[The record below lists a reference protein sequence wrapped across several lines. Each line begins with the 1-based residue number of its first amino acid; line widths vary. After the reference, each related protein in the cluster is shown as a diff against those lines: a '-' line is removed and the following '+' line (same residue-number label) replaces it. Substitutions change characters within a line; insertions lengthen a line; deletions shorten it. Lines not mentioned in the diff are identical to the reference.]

1 MSDFWISSGHHLLDR
16 EQGGGLLVTDEFLK
30 LYLARPEMIP
40 PEEACAVE
48 RTLHAALLADP
59 RMPVS
64 ASDIA
69 AIADTDARENWQLLL
84 EFRDYLLRHKT
95 LEGAYV
101 ALIRNG
107 VGKIPPLF
115 VNQLV
120 HVILRNALDG
130 IEDARVLRAAEMFFR
145 TQRVTLHDGSLIAAD
160 EETIGGIN
168 TSPVTPLVS
177 MLGIP
182 AEAEIDVINRDNA
195 DSYWQRSD
203 QFDMALDL
211 TAGRDGFD
219 ALAQA
224 MQRWIA
230 HVLGIEVT
238 IEALTQLSEVDL
250 AWYVGLDADATKLG
264 DMLWHGE
271 DIDETAM
278 SRVVA
283 LFRLDFRDPA
293 IMLDNVRGEPV
304 YLILAMTADMTI
316 RMKPQ
321 NLLTGLPV
329 RHLEVVNNLQI
340 ETPLLWIVLRPVDGD
355 PPYELAMVTADP
367 AEGEGMTEAGAN
379 IVEAVAMPEPLR
391 EAIAAFVAEHHV
403 EREFVKRKRD
413 RADPEALA
421 RHGPAA
427 REDRK

>member
-40 PEEACAVE
+40 PAEACAVE
-48 RTLHAALLADP
+48 RTLHAALLANP
-59 RMPVS
+59 RMPVL

-69 AIADTDARENWQLLL
+69 AITDADARENWQLLL

-101 ALIRNG
+101 AIIRKG

-115 VNQLV
+115 INQLV

-130 IEDARVLRAAEMFFR
+130 VDDARVLRAAEMFFR
-145 TQRVTLHDGSLIAAD
+145 TQRVTLHDGSLIGAD
-160 EETIGGIN
+160 EETIGGVN

-177 MLGIP
+177 MLGMP
-182 AEAEIDVINRDNA
+182 AKAEIDVINRDNA

-211 TAGRDGFD
+211 TAGHDGFD

-238 IEALTQLSEVDL
+238 IEALTQLSEVDM

-271 DIDETAM
+271 VVDETAM
-278 SRVVA
+278 SRVVG
-283 LFRLDFRDPA
+283 LFRLNFRDPA
-293 IMLDNVRGEPV
+293 MMLDNVRGEPV

-329 RHLEVVNNLQI
+329 RHLE
-340 ETPLLWIVLRPVDGD
+340 
-355 PPYELAMVTADP
+355 
-367 AEGEGMTEAGAN
+367 
-379 IVEAVAMPEPLR
+379 AVS
-391 EAIAAFVAEHHV
+391 
-403 EREFVKRKRD
+403 
-413 RADPEALA
+413 
-421 RHGPAA
+421 
-427 REDRK
+427 